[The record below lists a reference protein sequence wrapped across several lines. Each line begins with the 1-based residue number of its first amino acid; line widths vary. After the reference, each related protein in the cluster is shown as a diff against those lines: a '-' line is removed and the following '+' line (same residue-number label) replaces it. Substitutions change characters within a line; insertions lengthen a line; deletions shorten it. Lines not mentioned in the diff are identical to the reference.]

1 MSNFNFQW
9 TKTYY
14 QNNLS
19 NIAFFF
25 TFFKGYIDVIIVIC
39 NNTKENFLWE
49 AKKTNVKFHKMTAY
63 SWNFQN
69 FTFIFTILV
78 KFDIYFLGLPWEIV
92 FGVITDN
99 KLYLYPLKNV
109 KRNAVLFK
117 LFWYKVFVLWKL
129 KFFNF
134 LMDSVLISF
143 SYWLLTWY
151 MRLWEMIS
159 AKAAN
164 NLNQLWFCSNYRLGE
179 RKAFA
184 WVLQVMKLQ
193 KCMMQLLLRSVSK
206 IM

>member
-1 MSNFNFQW
+1 MGAWKNECQIS
-9 TKTYY
+9 
-14 QNNLS
+14 QNDSLLMKFS
-19 NIAFFF
+19 EV
-25 TFFKGYIDVIIVIC
+25 TCVLQ
-39 NNTKENFLWE
+39 FLWNL
-49 AKKTNVKFHKMTAY
+49 TY
-63 SWNFQN
+63 
-69 FTFIFTILV
+69 I
-78 KFDIYFLGLPWEIV
+78 FLGSHWEIV

-109 KRNAVLFK
+109 KRNAVFFK

-151 MRLWEMIS
+151 MHLWEMIS

-206 IM
+206 II

>member
-1 MSNFNFQW
+1 MGAWENECQIS
-9 TKTYY
+9 
-14 QNNLS
+14 QNDSLLMKLS
-19 NIAFFF
+19 EF
-25 TFFKGYIDVIIVIC
+25 TCV
-39 NNTKENFLWE
+39 
-49 AKKTNVKFHKMTAY
+49 
-63 SWNFQN
+63 
-69 FTFIFTILV
+69 FTILV

-99 KLYLYPLKNV
+99 KLYLYLLKNV

-134 LMDSVLISF
+134 LMDSILISF

-151 MRLWEMIS
+151 MHLWEMIS

-184 WVLQVMKLQ
+184 WLLQVMKLQ
-193 KCMMQLLLRSVSK
+193 KCTMQLLLRSVSK
-206 IM
+206 II

>member
-1 MSNFNFQW
+1 MSNF
-9 TKTYY
+9 TKWHC
-14 QNNLS
+14 LLMKFS
-19 NIAFFF
+19 EF
-25 TFFKGYIDVIIVIC
+25 TCV
-39 NNTKENFLWE
+39 
-49 AKKTNVKFHKMTAY
+49 
-63 SWNFQN
+63 
-69 FTFIFTILV
+69 FTILV
-78 KFDIYFLGLPWEIV
+78 KFDIYFFGLPWEKV

-117 LFWYKVFVLWKL
+117 LFWYKVFVFWKL

-134 LMDSVLISF
+134 LMDSILISF

-151 MRLWEMIS
+151 MHLSEMIS

-206 IM
+206 II

>member
-1 MSNFNFQW
+1 MGAWENECQIS
-9 TKTYY
+9 
-14 QNNLS
+14 QNDSLLMKFS
-19 NIAFFF
+19 EF
-25 TFFKGYIDVIIVIC
+25 TCV
-39 NNTKENFLWE
+39 
-49 AKKTNVKFHKMTAY
+49 
-63 SWNFQN
+63 
-69 FTFIFTILV
+69 FTILV

-117 LFWYKVFVLWKL
+117 LFWYKVFVGWKL
-129 KFFNF
+129 NFFNF

-151 MRLWEMIS
+151 MHLWEMIS

>member
-1 MSNFNFQW
+1 
-9 TKTYY
+9 
-14 QNNLS
+14 
-19 NIAFFF
+19 
-25 TFFKGYIDVIIVIC
+25 
-39 NNTKENFLWE
+39 
-49 AKKTNVKFHKMTAY
+49 MTAY
-63 SWNFQN
+63 SWNCQN
-69 FTFIFTILV
+69 FTFVFTILV
-78 KFDIYFLGLPWEIV
+78 KFDIYFIGRPWEIV
-92 FGVITDN
+92 FGVIRGN

-109 KRNAVLFK
+109 KRN
-117 LFWYKVFVLWKL
+117 VFVLWKL

-151 MRLWEMIS
+151 MHLWEMIS

-206 IM
+206 II